1 MLTPENLIKTS
12 ACIWLGGCSSNQRN
26 NLEKRPQLSAR
37 REKSS
42 HPWAVSDQSAF
53 RTLCWVGRQ
62 SWAFL
67 SSAEQQFKHRL
78 PSLQSVVLQKQGLI
92 SPSPAH
98 SGDLRRGR
106 DNCVHYLQ
114 PQLAVQRGILLQL
127 IISRVPA
134 SSVSIRRHSAFL
146 PRGRENEQLRS
157 LSQVL
162 PLTPASLP
170 RDHSELHWAE
180 AHLPHLTGGCPSEA
194 ALWHSEAAVSSLL
207 ACISVYNFS
216 FLPWRNGSVSSPHI
230 TLVI

>member
-1 MLTPENLIKTS
+1 MRNGRRFPRDVRSLHTLGQCLIS
-12 ACIWLGGCSSNQRN
+12 QLSGLSVELGGRAGLFLAQRN
-26 NLEKRPQLSAR
+26 SNLNIDSPPYNLL
-37 REKSS
+37 
-42 HPWAVSDQSAF
+42 F
-53 RTLCWVGRQ
+53 Y
-62 SWAFL
+62 
-67 SSAEQQFKHRL
+67 
-78 PSLQSVVLQKQGLI
+78 KQGLI

-98 SGDLRRGR
+98 SGDSGRSR

-194 ALWHSEAAVSSLL
+194 AL
-207 ACISVYNFS
+207 
-216 FLPWRNGSVSSPHI
+216 
-230 TLVI
+230 